1 MSERLAFGLAKVCG
15 EVAYYRALLVDDGSD
30 DSTPL
35 AKLMAAAAAAAVSG
49 RSDSAH
55 TERTLLA
62 LLDAVHT
69 AAQSQGDAQGIYGPF
84 AHRSEAVGLKSVEA
98 VYRCPWQRCLGRA
111 ESDVTEPRPRCSV
124 SGLEL
129 LRERLD

>member
-1 MSERLAFGLAKVCG
+1 M
-15 EVAYYRALLVDDGSD
+15 AYYRALLVDDGSD

-35 AKLMAAAAAAAVSG
+35 ARLMAAAAAAAAVSAP
-49 RSDSAH
+49 DESAD
-55 TERTLLA
+55 TEQTLLA

-69 AAQSQGDAQGIYGPF
+69 AVQSQGDAQGIYGPF
-84 AHRSEAVGLKSVEA
+84 AHRSESVGMESVEA

-124 SGLEL
+124 TGLEL